1 MWPEQLGIIIILV
14 LKHKV
19 REEFQQL
26 MPGSALDLLD
36 RMLALDPSKRIS
48 AADALTCDWLK
59 SVNPEE

>member
-1 MWPEQLGIIIILV
+1 MGGSQ
-14 LKHKV
+14 V
-19 REEFQQL
+19 REEFGQL

-59 SVNPEE
+59 DVVPER